1 MYSQAGEALSACSFW
16 SHTLLCPT
24 LLLGPGE
31 DENVLGYLVFPSLVF
46 CLIKN
51 RKDRTKKPSV
61 CVYRLFVA
69 VCACGIA
76 WGVALAIWDIMI
88 ASGQYYKARVE
99 NLVSTVNSILTQNGP

>member
-1 MYSQAGEALSACSFW
+1 MSYSFTRPRRRRERTW
-16 SHTLLCPT
+16 
-24 LLLGPGE
+24 
-31 DENVLGYLVFPSLVF
+31 VFGLF
-46 CLIKN
+46 EFTFFIKN

-88 ASGQYYKARVE
+88 ASGQYYKAGVE
-99 NLVSTVNSILTQNGP
+99 NLVSTVNTIILI